1 MPKQYYTADGKLLR
15 WSDELDEE
23 ERENRERLINQITE
37 MLHTSV
43 LSSEDCLEIFEIL
56 IKARRRNAEK
66 K

>member
-1 MPKQYYTADGKLLR
+1 MPKQYYTASGKLLQ

-43 LSSEDCLEIFEIL
+43 LNSEDCLEIFEIL